1 MQNIF
6 LGATC
11 FVGAR
16 WSRRNDTF
24 GLLVGKVGVG
34 KLGVGEMAL
43 HRCGH
48 YLHDLLQIVG

>member
-11 FVGAR
+11 FIGAR

-24 GLLVGKVGVG
+24 GLLVGKVRVG
-34 KLGVGEMAL
+34 KLEVGEMAL
-43 HRCGH
+43 HRKRRLG
-48 YLHDLLQIVG
+48 